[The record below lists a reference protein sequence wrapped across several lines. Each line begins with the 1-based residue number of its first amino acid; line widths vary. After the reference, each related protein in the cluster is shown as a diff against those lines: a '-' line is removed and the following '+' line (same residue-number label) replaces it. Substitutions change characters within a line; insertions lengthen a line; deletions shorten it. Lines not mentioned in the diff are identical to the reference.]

1 MIVNLFNNLMF
12 LRNLVPFVQIKNMK
26 NTHGGVLVLVKLQA
40 LAIQV
45 FWIVKTEPSRRKRL
59 EHLEQRK

>member
-1 MIVNLFNNLMF
+1 M
-12 LRNLVPFVQIKNMK
+12 RNLVPFVQIKNMK

-45 FWIVKTEPSRRKRL
+45 FSIVKMEPSRRKRL